1 MRTIVKASVI
11 CVAVIAPAIGGCASI
26 VRGTSQSVAISTPPV
41 TGAVCD
47 LSSSEGSWQVSTPG
61 AVTVERSSEDIQAR
75 CKKDGYQDAVAVIPS
90 NFEGWTVGNL
100 VFGGI
105 IGLGVDAATGA
116 INKYPKSFQIPMV
129 PLQNVGASALP
140 APTPAAV
147 EPKATKTKATTTAT
161 TN

>member
-1 MRTIVKASVI
+1 MRSVITTII
-11 CVAVIAPAIGGCASI
+11 CVAVVTPAMGGCASI

-47 LSSSEGSWQVSTPG
+47 LNSGAGSWQVTTPG
-61 AVTVERSSEDIQAR
+61 AVTVEKSSEDIQAR
-75 CKKDGYQDAVAVIPS
+75 CHKEGYQDAVAVIPS

-129 PLQNVGASALP
+129 QSQAAQATPIAPPPTLAP
-140 APTPAAV
+140 AKT
-147 EPKATKTKATTTAT
+147 TKT
-161 TN
+161 N